1 MKISKSGGLV
11 VVCCVVLVA
20 LALLGGCVRLPPP
33 DASNPIVKVAVLPVH
48 NSTSDM
54 DGAEWVRVAFSEM
67 IPTRYY
73 TVSANGD
80 VDQILRDKMGVT
92 LGGQLDYTNPAT
104 GAPTPLV
111 VGQTLEVDGLVYCNL
126 EDFQH
131 IITGIYNR
139 KKVKAKCR
147 LVNAKTDA
155 VVWEKEEEESHSE
168 VQLSISG
175 ALDALKRKAVEGLVN
190 SALNVNPL
198 QMETA
203 AVIER
208 MKSTIPSG
216 PVVAVQN

>member
-1 MKISKSGGLV
+1 MKMGKSGGMV
-11 VVCCVVLVA
+11 VVCVALGA
-20 LALLGGCVRLPPP
+20 LALLGGCARLPPP
-33 DASNPIVKVAVLPVH
+33 DASNPIVKVAVLPIH
-48 NSTSDM
+48 NATPDM
-54 DGAEWVRVAFSEM
+54 DGAEWVRTAFSQM

-73 TVSANGD
+73 TVSANAD

-104 GAPTPLV
+104 GAPSPLV

-131 IITGIYNR
+131 LITGVYNK

-155 VVWEKEEEESHSE
+155 VIWEKEEEESHTE

-190 SALNVNPL
+190 SALRANPL
-198 QMETA
+198 QMETT

-216 PVVAVQN
+216 PVVTAEK